1 MKTTTIILAVALIV
15 LMGVAVLLII
25 RYLRK
30 LSSLD
35 VRAAELDEQEKGID
49 RRHKALDRWQAE
61 LKEKDRRQKEWDEA
75 RKHIYANFEILDSDE
90 NKPTMKSV
98 GKSLSSKIGYA
109 LRKEFPEIVETRDD
123 KKGRTVYSVDFYV
136 TPYNDER

>member
-30 LSSLD
+30 LADLD
-35 VRAAELDEQEKGID
+35 ARAAELDEQAKGIEVRHKSLNKLASELRAKAAKQAEWEKG
-49 RRHKALDRWQAE
+49 K
-61 LKEKDRRQKEWDEA
+61 
-75 RKHIYANFEILDSDE
+75 KHIYANFEVLDTDE
-90 NKPTMKSV
+90 NKPTMKTI

-109 LRKEFPEIVETRDD
+109 LRKDFAEINERHDD
-123 KKGRTVYSVDFYV
+123 KNGGRTVYSVDFYV
-136 TPYNDER
+136 ALYNE